1 MSQPD
6 HGAEALS
13 EVFRLSADRLASIIE
28 FLPDATLAIDLDRRV
43 VAWNRACEVLTG
55 VPKSDMLGHGDC
67 ACAIPFFDERRP
79 TLVDLL
85 DAPSATIEATY
96 GHFERKGEM
105 IYAESHTPRLR
116 GGQGAHF
123 WALAGPLYDE
133 AGSRCGAV
141 EVIRDVTDRRL
152 TEERLEASERR
163 YREVVPLASCIIL
176 RWTRDGR
183 ITLLNDYGQR
193 FSGYTEA
200 ESCGEHVV
208 GTIVPESALDQG
220 STFTARLPCG
230 AEEVT

>member
-1 MSQPD
+1 MLIRPPFGAGSSPD
-6 HGAEALS
+6 RGSSRPSVGSVPPDRDRPARS
-13 EVFRLSADRLASIIE
+13 RRRWCRSATFDDRGDRL
-28 FLPDATLAIDLDRRV
+28 PR
-43 VAWNRACEVLTG
+43 
-55 VPKSDMLGHGDC
+55 
-67 ACAIPFFDERRP
+67 ER
-79 TLVDLL
+79 D
-85 DAPSATIEATY
+85 
-96 GHFERKGEM
+96 
-105 IYAESHTPRLR
+105 
-116 GGQGAHF
+116 
-123 WALAGPLYDE
+123 
-133 AGSRCGAV
+133 
-141 EVIRDVTDRRL
+141 RDVTDRRL